1 MSDETSPF
9 RVPPTGEA
17 GRQIAQFRNAL
28 MLVEQIAGRGE
39 VSEEGDPL
47 LAECARIDT
56 AYRGAPPV
64 VQRRFDAMVSEIAL
78 WTAVGVEALITARDG
93 GTPSSNAAAR
103 LADELRR
110 ALRQLSRVLGEESIA
125 REDTGPVLADQP

>member
-39 VSEEGDPL
+39 VSEVGDPL
-47 LAECARIDT
+47 LVECARIDT

-78 WTAVGVEALITARDG
+78 WTAVISASTPTAVHKAISETIASNRLWTTGGALA
-93 GTPSSNAAAR
+93 
-103 LADELRR
+103 
-110 ALRQLSRVLGEESIA
+110 
-125 REDTGPVLADQP
+125 